1 MTLVRDIREIGDHMA
16 ARRSPLLAFT
26 QVAEAGRSPMR
37 PPAFLLGP
45 ANHTVLWEIFGQID
59 TPGAGCYAIADGL
72 VAPTGIAIKDGV
84 AFHAEA
90 FLQPRHHVV
99 TVCDRLNAENPP
111 VRHARGKL
119 AVIYGPAHETWGHW
133 LTDFLPRLWVLC
145 QAGHDLATLSF
156 LVPPD
161 LRPFARTLLLLCGLR
176 EEQLVAYDYF
186 AEIVRAELLL
196 MPTGLRAGNRLAPC
210 FAQATAFWTARAR
223 HDIATD
229 QPRLYLS
236 RAGAPQQ
243 RQMLNR
249 EAIESVARD
258 AGFAVVQP
266 ETLPVAAQ
274 IKMFAGAR
282 VLAGEYGSG
291 LHNSVFG
298 GPGVTVCGLRGTS
311 RHPSFLQSGI
321 ATALH
326 QNAGYVFAA
335 TEGQDVDQRFNANIE
350 LFRYALEIMAVGE
363 GRPGLCPGPVTP
375 GRAAHDGAGGP
386 RPHS

>member
-1 MTLVRDIREIGDHMA
+1 
-16 ARRSPLLAFT
+16 
-26 QVAEAGRSPMR
+26 MR

-45 ANHTVLWEIFGQID
+45 ANATVLSEVFGQID
-59 TPGAGCYAIADGL
+59 TPCVGCFAIADAF

-111 VRHARGKL
+111 LRHISGKL

-133 LTDFLPRLWVLC
+133 LTDFLPRLWVLQ
-145 QAGHDLATLSF
+145 QAGHDLEDLQF

-176 EEQLVAYDYF
+176 EDQLVRYNYF
-186 AEIVRAELLL
+186 SELVRADLLL

-210 FAQATAFWTARAR
+210 FADATAFWTARVRRDA
-223 HDIATD
+223 ATD
-229 QPRLYLS
+229 RPRLYLS

-249 EAIESVARD
+249 DAVENVARE
-258 AGFAVVQP
+258 AGFEIVRP
-266 ETLPVAAQ
+266 ELLTIADQ
-274 IKMFAGAR
+274 IRLFSGAR
-282 VLAGEYGSG
+282 MLAGEYGSA
-291 LHNSVFG
+291 LHNSVFA
-298 GPGVTVCGLRGTS
+298 GPGAAVCGLRGTS

-321 ATALH
+321 ATSLH
-326 QNAGYVFAA
+326 QDAGYVFAA
-335 TEGQDVDQRFNANIE
+335 TDGQDVDQRFKVDPA
-350 LFRYALEIMAVGE
+350 LFRHALEIMALGE
-363 GRPGLCPGPVTP
+363 LQNL
-375 GRAAHDGAGGP
+375 
-386 RPHS
+386 